1 LLDAQFVACT
11 VVTLAACNEQRDVV
25 LLIDASAT
33 QTPTAFQSLLQ
44 GVASTLDQFY
54 LYPSNDF
61 LTADSLYDVDN
72 SRVRVSVVTFSGT
85 ARTELTLNST
95 LYLRSTIQNQI
106 LAIQQ
111 HTNTG

>member
-1 LLDAQFVACT
+1 MH

-54 LYPSNDF
+54 LFPSNDII
-61 LTADSLYDVDN
+61 TADSVYDIDN
-72 SRVRVSVVTFSGT
+72 SRVRISVVTFSGI

-95 LYLRSTIQNQI
+95 LYLRNTIQSQI

-111 HTNTG
+111 HTSRG

>member
-1 LLDAQFVACT
+1 MH

-33 QTPTAFQSLLQ
+33 QTATAFQSLLQ

-54 LYPSNDF
+54 LFPSNDII
-61 LTADSLYDVDN
+61 TADSVYDIDN
-72 SRVRVSVVTFSGT
+72 SRVRISVVTFSGI

-95 LYLRSTIQNQI
+95 LYLRNTIQSQI

-111 HTNTG
+111 HTSRG